1 MQESQKGL
9 EVDFGS
15 VTQTPFACYDPD
27 SSSWRTWEHFLFE
40 DSTSFSDR
48 WPNSG
53 MTHDGRAFELPTSV
67 LPTSAIG
74 YSSSVSLGTP
84 SARAAKGANSVR
96 VASGDTRGLLENQVA
111 TIPTPQARDGN
122 HGGPQGKRYLNPERS
137 NDPDDFVDA
146 LTKGM
151 LLPTPRSQNG
161 EPRNN
166 KVWARPLDQ
175 PQNLENAL
183 ALLPTPVVNDMGR
196 DKTPE
201 QWEAWIEGERAK
213 GYNGNGHG
221 NSLSIEVRK
230 STGAA
235 TKPPS
240 DDGSPSPG
248 QPPPR

>member
-1 MQESQKGL
+1 MGL
-9 EVDFGS
+9 TYGSLFSGIGGLDLAVEAVFGAEAAWHCEVDANAS
-15 VTQTPFACYDPD
+15 K
-27 SSSWRTWEHFLFE
+27 
-40 DSTSFSDR
+40 
-48 WPNSG
+48 
-53 MTHDGRAFELPTSV
+53 V
-67 LPTSAIG
+67 LPTSATG
-74 YSSSVSLGTP
+74 CSSSVSRGTP

-96 VASGDTRGLLENQVA
+96 VASGETRGLLENQVA

-137 NDPDDFVDA
+137 NDLDDFVDA

-183 ALLPTPVVNDMGR
+183 ALLPTPMAGD
-196 DKTPE
+196 
-201 QWEAWIEGERAK
+201 AK
-213 GYNGNGHG
+213 SAR
-221 NSLSIEVRK
+221 NSTATRIKIPPTGIHAGDTLTDILVPKK

-240 DDGSPSPG
+240 DDGSPSPD
-248 QPPPR
+248 QPPPLLTAEAGCPPASPSG

>member
-1 MQESQKGL
+1 MY
-9 EVDFGS
+9 FGS
-15 VTQTPFACYDPD
+15 VTHTPFATYDPY

-74 YSSSVSLGTP
+74 YSSSVS
-84 SARAAKGANSVR
+84 R
-96 VASGDTRGLLENQVA
+96 
-111 TIPTPQARDGN
+111 PTPRTTDSTGPGVHGDG
-122 HGGPQGKRYLNPERS
+122 
-137 NDPDDFVDA
+137 
-146 LTKGM
+146 GM
-151 LLPTPRSQNG
+151 DLSTAVRENLLPTPRSQNG

-183 ALLPTPVVNDMGR
+183 AR
-196 DKTPE
+196 
-201 QWEAWIEGERAK
+201 
-213 GYNGNGHG
+213 
-221 NSLSIEVRK
+221 
-230 STGAA
+230 TGAA
-235 TKPPS
+235 TPPPS
-240 DDGSPSPG
+240 DDGSPSPD